1 MPPSFRT
8 PPPHGDASPSTFRIL
23 VPATTA
29 NLGPGFDCLGMA
41 LSLYNEVEVTLL
53 DTPPDSSEIVEIE
66 GEGALELPCDDR
78 NMIVYG
84 MHRVFARAGVNPPP
98 FTLHTIN
105 HIPMMSGL
113 GSSSAAIVG
122 GIVAGNELIGNVF
135 SRNDLL
141 TLATEME
148 GHPDNVGPALLGGLI
163 VAVATASLPIVSP
176 VDVPPLQAV
185 IVTPDLRVATDEARR
200 ILPPMLSR
208 HDAIFNIGRAA
219 LVVQA
224 LSRGDFDLLG
234 RAMDDRLHQPYRKH
248 LIKGYD
254 DVVSA
259 AKEAGASAVA
269 ISGSGPTLIAFA
281 PDRHRAIAHEM
292 RQAFAVHEIN
302 SRAWVLEVDRLGA
315 RRV

>member
-1 MPPSFRT
+1 MPSFHI
-8 PPPHGDASPSTFRIL
+8 PHSPFKIL

-41 LSLYNEVEVTLL
+41 LALHNEIEVSPL
-53 DTPPDSSEIVEIE
+53 DTPPAATDIVEIE
-66 GEGALELPCDDR
+66 GEGSLELPRDDR

-84 MHRVFARAGVNPPP
+84 MHRVFARAGMNPPP
-98 FTLHTIN
+98 FRLKTIN
-105 HIPMMSGL
+105 HIPLMSGL

-122 GIVAGNELIGNVF
+122 GIVAGDELIGNPL

-163 VAVATASLPIVSP
+163 VAVATAGLPIVAQ
-176 VDVPPLQAV
+176 VEVPPLQAV
-185 IVTPDLRVATDEARR
+185 VITPDLQVSTDEARR
-200 ILPPMLSR
+200 MLPSMLSR
-208 HDAIFNIGRAA
+208 HDAIYNIGRAA

-224 LSRGDFDLLG
+224 LSKGDFDLLG

-254 DVVSA
+254 DAVSA
-259 AKEAGASAVA
+259 AKETGASAVA

-281 PDRHRAIAHEM
+281 PDRHEAIAHEM
-292 RQAFAVHEIN
+292 QQAFAVHEIN

-315 RRV
+315 RRVP

>member
-1 MPPSFRT
+1 MRCNAPSRDETMTHSFRV
-8 PPPHGDASPSTFRIL
+8 I

-41 LSLYNEVEVTLL
+41 LSLYNEIEVIPL
-53 DTPPDSSEIVEIE
+53 DAPPDSTDIVEIE
-66 GEGALELPCDDR
+66 GEGSLELPCDDR

-84 MHRVFARAGVNPPP
+84 MHRVFTRAGVTPPS
-98 FTLHTIN
+98 FMLKTVN

-122 GIVAGNELIGNVF
+122 GIVAGNELIGNPL

-163 VAVATASLPIVSP
+163 VAVATADIPIITQVE
-176 VDVPPLQAV
+176 VPPLQAV
-185 IVTPDLRVATDEARR
+185 IVTPELRVATDEARR

-208 HDAIFNIGRAA
+208 HDAIYNIGRAA

-224 LSRGDFDLLG
+224 LSKGDFDLLG

-259 AKEAGASAVA
+259 AKAAGASAVA

-281 PDRHRAIAHEM
+281 PDRHKAIAHEM

>member
-1 MPPSFRT
+1 
-8 PPPHGDASPSTFRIL
+8 
-23 VPATTA
+23 
-29 NLGPGFDCLGMA
+29 MA
-41 LSLYNEVEVTLL
+41 LSLYNEIEVIPFHTL
-53 DTPPDSSEIVEIE
+53 PDPTDIVEIE
-66 GEGALELPCDDR
+66 GEGASELPCDDR

-84 MHRVFARAGVNPPP
+84 MHRVFARAGVTPPP
-98 FTLHTIN
+98 FMLRTIN

-122 GIVAGNELIGNVF
+122 GLIAGNELIDRPF
-135 SRNDLL
+135 TRDDLL

-163 VAVATASLPIVSP
+163 VAVATASLPVITQVE
-176 VDVPPLQAV
+176 VPPLQVV

-208 HDAIFNIGRAA
+208 HDAIYNIGRAA

-281 PDRHRAIAHEM
+281 PDRHQAIAHEM
-292 RQAFAVHEIN
+292 RQAFAVHELN

>member
-1 MPPSFRT
+1 MIMTT
-8 PPPHGDASPSTFRIL
+8 PFRIL

-41 LSLYNEVEVTLL
+41 LSLYNEIEVTPFHTL
-53 DTPPDSSEIVEIE
+53 PDPTDIVEIE
-66 GEGALELPCDDR
+66 GEGASELPCDDR

-84 MHRVFARAGVNPPP
+84 MHRVFARAGVTPPP
-98 FTLHTIN
+98 FMLRTIN

-122 GIVAGNELIGNVF
+122 GLIAGNELIDRPF
-135 SRNDLL
+135 TRDDLL

-163 VAVATASLPIVSP
+163 VAVATASLPVITQVE
-176 VDVPPLQAV
+176 VPPLQVV

-208 HDAIFNIGRAA
+208 HDAIYNIGRAA

-281 PDRHRAIAHEM
+281 PDRHQAIAHEM
-292 RQAFAVHEIN
+292 RQAFAVHELN

>member
-1 MPPSFRT
+1 MPPSFR
-8 PPPHGDASPSTFRIL
+8 ASHSPFRIL

-41 LSLYNEVEVTLL
+41 LSLYNEIEVMPL
-53 DTPPDSSEIVEIE
+53 DAPPDSAEIVEIE
-66 GEGALELPCDDR
+66 GEGSLELPCDDR

-84 MHRVFARAGVNPPP
+84 MHRLFARAGITPPP
-98 FTLHTIN
+98 FTLRTIN
-105 HIPMMSGL
+105 RIPMMSGL

-122 GIVAGNELIGNVF
+122 GLIAGNELIDRPF
-135 SRNDLL
+135 TRDDLL

-163 VAVATASLPIVSP
+163 VAVATAGLPVITQ

-208 HDAIFNIGRAA
+208 HDAIYNIGRAA

-224 LSRGDFDLLG
+224 FSKGDFELLG

-292 RQAFAVHEIN
+292 RQAFAVHELN

>member
-1 MPPSFRT
+1 MSNESNRLLLNTHYSLRITYHSSLIMPSSF
-8 PPPHGDASPSTFRIL
+8 DASHSPFRVL

-41 LSLYNEVEVTLL
+41 LSLYNEIEVRPFH
-53 DTPPDSSEIVEIE
+53 TPPDSTDIVEIE
-66 GEGALELPCDDR
+66 GEGAAELPCDDR

-84 MHRVFARAGVNPPP
+84 MHRVFARAGITPPL
-98 FTLHTIN
+98 FTLKTIN

-122 GIVAGNELIGNVF
+122 GIVAGNELIDRPF
-135 SRNDLL
+135 TRDDLL

-163 VAVATASLPIVSP
+163 VAVATASLPVITQVE
-176 VDVPPLQAV
+176 VPPLEAV

-208 HDAIFNIGRAA
+208 HDAIYNIGRAA

-224 LSRGDFDLLG
+224 LSKGDFDLLG

-259 AKEAGASAVA
+259 AKEAGASPVPLR
-269 ISGSGPTLIAFA
+269 GSGPTLLAFA
-281 PDRHRAIAHEM
+281 PARH
-292 RQAFAVHEIN
+292 
-302 SRAWVLEVDRLGA
+302 
-315 RRV
+315 

>member
-1 MPPSFRT
+1 M
-8 PPPHGDASPSTFRIL
+8 FRIL

-41 LSLYNEVEVTLL
+41 LALYNEIEVIPL
-53 DTPPDSSEIVEIE
+53 DAPPASTEIVEIE
-66 GEGALELPCDDR
+66 GEGSLELPCDDR
-78 NMIVYG
+78 NLIVYG
-84 MHRVFARAGVNPPP
+84 MHRVFARAGINPPP
-98 FTLHTIN
+98 FMLRTIN

-135 SRNDLL
+135 TRDDLL

-163 VAVATASLPIVSP
+163 VAVATADLPILAQVEL
-176 VDVPPLQAV
+176 PPLQAV

-208 HDAIFNIGRAA
+208 HDAIYNIGRAA

-224 LSRGDFDLLG
+224 LSKGDFDLLG

-281 PDRHRAIAHEM
+281 PDRHKAIAHEM

-302 SRAWVLEVDRLGA
+302 SRAWVLAVDRLGA

>member
-1 MPPSFRT
+1 MTPSFRV
-8 PPPHGDASPSTFRIL
+8 I

-41 LSLYNEVEVTLL
+41 LSLYNEIEVIPLA
-53 DTPPDSSEIVEIE
+53 TPPDSTDIVEIE
-66 GEGALELPCDDR
+66 GEGSLELPCDDR

-84 MHRVFARAGVNPPP
+84 MRRVFARAGVTPPP

-122 GIVAGNELIGNVF
+122 GIVAGNELID
-135 SRNDLL
+135 RRLTQDDLL
-141 TLATEME
+141 ALATEME

-163 VAVATASLPIVSP
+163 VAVATASLPIITQVE
-176 VDVPPLQAV
+176 VPRLQAV

-208 HDAIFNIGRAA
+208 HDAIYNIGRTA

-224 LSRGDFDLLG
+224 LSKGDFDLLG

-259 AKEAGASAVA
+259 AKEVGASAVA

-281 PDRHRAIAHEM
+281 PDRHKAIAHEM

>member
-1 MPPSFRT
+1 
-8 PPPHGDASPSTFRIL
+8 
-23 VPATTA
+23 
-29 NLGPGFDCLGMA
+29 
-41 LSLYNEVEVTLL
+41 
-53 DTPPDSSEIVEIE
+53 
-66 GEGALELPCDDR
+66 
-78 NMIVYG
+78 
-84 MHRVFARAGVNPPP
+84 
-98 FTLHTIN
+98 
-105 HIPMMSGL
+105 
-113 GSSSAAIVG
+113 
-122 GIVAGNELIGNVF
+122 
-135 SRNDLL
+135 
-141 TLATEME
+141 ME

-163 VAVATASLPIVSP
+163 VAVATASLPIITQVEI
-176 VDVPPLQAV
+176 PPLQAV

-208 HDAIFNIGRAA
+208 HDAIYNIGRAA

-224 LSRGDFDLLG
+224 FSKGDFDLLG

-281 PDRHRAIAHEM
+281 PDRHKAIAHEM

-315 RRV
+315 RCV

>member
-1 MPPSFRT
+1 MSNRFRT
-8 PPPHGDASPSTFRIL
+8 PHSAFRIL

-41 LSLYNEVEVTLL
+41 LSLTNEIDVIPL
-53 DTPPDSSEIVEIE
+53 DAPPDPAELVEIE
-66 GEGALELPCDDR
+66 GEGVLELPSDDR

-84 MHRVFARAGVNPPP
+84 MHRVFARAGLTPPP
-98 FTLHTIN
+98 FKLCTRN

-122 GIVAGNELIGNVF
+122 GLVAGNELIVRPF
-135 SRNDLL
+135 SRDDLL

-163 VAVATASLPIVSP
+163 VAVATASLPV
-176 VDVPPLQAV
+176 VTQVEVPPLQV
-185 IVTPDLRVATDEARR
+185 VVVTPDLRVATDEARR

-208 HDAIFNIGRAA
+208 HDAIYNIGRAA

-224 LSRGDFDLLG
+224 LSKGDYDLLG

-259 AKEAGASAVA
+259 GKAGGASAIA

-281 PDRHRAIAHEM
+281 PEHHKTIAHEM
-292 RQAFAVHEIN
+292 RQAFAVHEVN
-302 SRAWVLEVDRLGA
+302 SRAWVLEVDRLGT
-315 RRV
+315 RRG

>member
-1 MPPSFRT
+1 MPSPFHIPPSSFK
-8 PPPHGDASPSTFRIL
+8 IL

-41 LSLYNEVEVTLL
+41 LALYNEIEVIPL
-53 DTPPDSSEIVEIE
+53 DAPPDSTEIVEIE
-66 GEGALELPCDDR
+66 GEGSLELPGDDR

-84 MHRVFARAGVNPPP
+84 MHRAFARAGVTPPP
-98 FTLHTIN
+98 FRLKTVN

-122 GIVAGNELIGNVF
+122 GIVAGNELIGKPL

-163 VAVATASLPIVSP
+163 VAVATASLPIITQVEI
-176 VDVPPLQAV
+176 PPLQAV

-208 HDAIFNIGRAA
+208 HDAIYNIGRAA

-224 LSRGDFDLLG
+224 FAKGDFDLLG

-281 PDRHRAIAHEM
+281 PDRHQAIAHEM

-302 SRAWVLEVDRLGA
+302 SRTWVLDVDRLGA
-315 RRV
+315 RRAD

>member
-1 MPPSFRT
+1 M
-8 PPPHGDASPSTFRIL
+8 FRIL

-41 LSLYNEVEVTLL
+41 LSLYNEIEVIPL
-53 DTPPDSSEIVEIE
+53 DVPLETADIVEIE
-66 GEGALELPCDDR
+66 GEGAAELPRDDR
-78 NMIVYG
+78 NMIIYG
-84 MHRVFARAGVNPPP
+84 MHRVFARAGVTPPP

-105 HIPMMSGL
+105 RIPMMSGL
-113 GSSSAAIVG
+113 GSSSAAIIG
-122 GIVAGNELIGNVF
+122 GIVAGNVLIDNVF
-135 SRNDLL
+135 TREDLL

-163 VAVATASLPIVSP
+163 VAVATASLPIITQ

-185 IVTPDLRVATDEARR
+185 IVTPELRVATDEARR
-200 ILPPMLSR
+200 ILPPTLSR
-208 HDAIFNIGRAA
+208 HDAIYNIGRAA

-224 LSRGDFDLLG
+224 LSKGDFDLLG

-259 AKEAGASAVA
+259 AKEAGAAAVA

-281 PDRHRAIAHEM
+281 PDKHKAIAHEM
-292 RQAFAVHEIN
+292 QQAFAVHEID
-302 SRAWVLEVDRLGA
+302 SRAWVLDVDREGA

>member
-1 MPPSFRT
+1 MPPSFR
-8 PPPHGDASPSTFRIL
+8 ASHSSFRIL

-41 LSLYNEVEVTLL
+41 LSLYNEIEVMPL
-53 DTPPDSSEIVEIE
+53 DAPPDSAEIVEIE
-66 GEGALELPCDDR
+66 GEGSLELPCDDR

-84 MHRVFARAGVNPPP
+84 MHRVFARAGITPPP
-98 FTLHTIN
+98 FTLRTIN

-122 GIVAGNELIGNVF
+122 GLVAGNELIGRPF
-135 SRNDLL
+135 TRDDLL

-163 VAVATASLPIVSP
+163 VAVATASLPVITQVE
-176 VDVPPLQAV
+176 VPPLQAV

-208 HDAIFNIGRAA
+208 HDAIYNIGRAA

-224 LSRGDFDLLG
+224 FSKGDFDLLG

-281 PDRHRAIAHEM
+281 PDRHKAIAHEM

>member
-1 MPPSFRT
+1 MP
-8 PPPHGDASPSTFRIL
+8 HSPFRIL

-41 LSLYNEVEVTLL
+41 LSLYNEVEVTPL
-53 DTPPDSSEIVEIE
+53 DAPPDSTDIVEIE
-66 GEGALELPCDDR
+66 GEGASELPRDDR

-84 MHRVFARAGVNPPP
+84 MHRIFARAGVNPRP
-98 FTLHTIN
+98 FRLRTIN

-122 GIVAGNELIGNVF
+122 GLIAGNELIQHPF
-135 SRNDLL
+135 TRDDLL

-163 VAVATASLPIVSP
+163 VAVATASMPVITQ

-185 IVTPDLRVATDEARR
+185 VVTPDFRVATDEARR

-259 AKEAGASAVA
+259 AKEAGASAVV
-269 ISGSGPTLIAFA
+269 ISGSGPTLLAFA
-281 PDRHRAIAHEM
+281 PDRHKAIAHEM

-302 SRAWVLEVDRLGA
+302 SRAWVLEIDRLGA

>member
-1 MPPSFRT
+1 MTPSFHL
-8 PPPHGDASPSTFRIL
+8 PHSTFRIL

-41 LSLYNEVEVTLL
+41 LALYNEIEVTLL
-53 DTPPDSSEIVEIE
+53 AAPSDSIAIVEIE
-66 GEGALELPCDDR
+66 GEGASELPCDDR

-84 MHRVFARAGVNPPP
+84 MHRVFARAGITPPL
-98 FTLHTIN
+98 FTLKTIN

-135 SRNDLL
+135 SRDDLL

-163 VAVATASLPIVSP
+163 VAVATESLPIVAQ
-176 VDVPPLQAV
+176 VEVPPLQVV
-185 IVTPDLRVATDEARR
+185 IVTPDLQVSTDEARR
-200 ILPPMLSR
+200 MLPSMLSR
-208 HDAIFNIGRAA
+208 HDAIYNIGRAA

-224 LSRGDFDLLG
+224 LSKGDFDLLG

-259 AKEAGASAVA
+259 AKAAGASAVA

-281 PDRHRAIAHEM
+281 PDRHQAIAHEM
-292 RQAFAVHEIN
+292 QQAFAVHEIN
-302 SRAWVLEVDRLGA
+302 ARAWVLEVDRLGA

>member
-1 MPPSFRT
+1 MMPSFRV
-8 PPPHGDASPSTFRIL
+8 I

-41 LSLYNEVEVTLL
+41 LSLYNEIEVIPL
-53 DTPPDSSEIVEIE
+53 DAPPDSTDIVEIE
-66 GEGALELPCDDR
+66 GEGASELPRDDR

-84 MHRVFARAGVNPPP
+84 MHRVFARAGVTPPP
-98 FTLHTIN
+98 FMLHTAN

-122 GIVAGNELIGNVF
+122 GIVAGNELID
-135 SRNDLL
+135 RCLTRDDLL
-141 TLATEME
+141 ALATEME

-163 VAVATASLPIVSP
+163 VAVATASVPIITQVKIP
-176 VDVPPLQAV
+176 ALQAV

-208 HDAIFNIGRAA
+208 HDAIYNIGRAA

-224 LSRGDFDLLG
+224 LSKGDFDLLG

-281 PDRHRAIAHEM
+281 PDRHQAIAHEM

-302 SRAWVLEVDRLGA
+302 SRAWVLEVDQLGA

>member
-1 MPPSFRT
+1 MPPSFR
-8 PPPHGDASPSTFRIL
+8 ASHSPFRIV

-41 LSLYNEVEVTLL
+41 LSLYNEIEVMPL
-53 DTPPDSSEIVEIE
+53 DAPPDSAEIVEIE
-66 GEGALELPCDDR
+66 GEGSLELPCDDR

-84 MHRVFARAGVNPPP
+84 MHRVFARAGITPPP
-98 FTLHTIN
+98 FTLRTIN
-105 HIPMMSGL
+105 RIPMMSGL

-122 GIVAGNELIGNVF
+122 GLIAGNELIDRPF
-135 SRNDLL
+135 TRDDLL

-163 VAVATASLPIVSP
+163 VAVATASLPVITQVE
-176 VDVPPLQAV
+176 VPPLQAV
-185 IVTPDLRVATDEARR
+185 VVTPDLRVATDEARR

-208 HDAIFNIGRAA
+208 HDAIYNIGRAA

-224 LSRGDFDLLG
+224 FSKGDFELLG

-292 RQAFAVHEIN
+292 RQAFAVHELN

>member
-1 MPPSFRT
+1 MPPSLHTSR
-8 PPPHGDASPSTFRIL
+8 SPFRIL

-41 LSLYNEVEVTLL
+41 LALYNEIEVVPL
-53 DTPPDSSEIVEIE
+53 DAPPDSADIVEIE
-66 GEGALELPCDDR
+66 GEGSLELPCDDR

-98 FTLHTIN
+98 FVLRTTN

-122 GIVAGNELIGNVF
+122 GIIAGNELLDRPF
-135 SRNDLL
+135 TRDDLL

-163 VAVATASLPIVSP
+163 VAVATADMPIITQ
-176 VDVPPLQAV
+176 VDVPPLQMV
-185 IVTPDLRVATDEARR
+185 VVTPDFRVATDEARR

-208 HDAIFNIGRAA
+208 HDAIYNIGRAA

-224 LSRGDFDLLG
+224 FSKGDFDLLG

-281 PDRHRAIAHEM
+281 PDRHKAIAHEM
-292 RQAFAVHEIN
+292 RQAFAVHEIS

-315 RRV
+315 RRD

>member
-1 MPPSFRT
+1 MPSSIHAPHSPFRV
-8 PPPHGDASPSTFRIL
+8 L

-41 LSLYNEVEVTLL
+41 LSLYNEIEVTPYHTL
-53 DTPPDSSEIVEIE
+53 PDPSDIVEIE
-66 GEGALELPCDDR
+66 GEGASELPCDDR

-84 MHRVFARAGVNPPP
+84 MHRVFARAGVTPPP
-98 FTLHTIN
+98 FTLRTLN
-105 HIPMMSGL
+105 RIPMMSGL

-122 GIVAGNELIGNVF
+122 GLIAGNELIDRPF
-135 SRNDLL
+135 ERNDLL

-163 VAVATASLPIVSP
+163 VAVATASLPIITQVE
-176 VDVPPLQAV
+176 VPPLQAV

-208 HDAIFNIGRAA
+208 HDAIYNIGRAA

-259 AKEAGASAVA
+259 AKEAGAAAVA

-281 PDRHRAIAHEM
+281 PDRHQAIAHEM

>member
-1 MPPSFRT
+1 MPIPF
-8 PPPHGDASPSTFRIL
+8 STLSSAFHIL

-41 LSLYNEVEVTLL
+41 LSLYNEIEVLVL
-53 DTPPDSSEIVEIE
+53 AAPPDSNDIVEIE
-66 GEGALELPCDDR
+66 GEGASELPRDDR

-84 MHRVFARAGVNPPP
+84 MHRVFARAGLTPPP
-98 FTLHTIN
+98 FRLKTIN

-113 GSSSAAIVG
+113 GSSSAAIVS

-135 SRNDLL
+135 SRDDLL

-163 VAVATASLPIVSP
+163 VAVATESLPIMAQVE
-176 VDVPPLQAV
+176 VPPLQVV
-185 IVTPDLRVATDEARR
+185 IVTPDLQVSTDEARR
-200 ILPPMLSR
+200 MLPSMLSR
-208 HDAIFNIGRAA
+208 HDAIYNIGRAA

-224 LSRGDFDLLG
+224 LSKGDFDLLG

-259 AKEAGASAVA
+259 AREAGASAVA

-281 PDRHRAIAHEM
+281 PDRHKAIADEM

-302 SRAWVLEVDRLGA
+302 SRAWVLDVDRLGA

>member
-1 MPPSFRT
+1 MGCEDEGSRNMIDP
-8 PPPHGDASPSTFRIL
+8 FRIL

-41 LSLYNEVEVTLL
+41 LSLYNEIDVIPLGEL
-53 DTPPDSSEIVEIE
+53 PDPSELVEIE
-66 GEGALELPCDDR
+66 GEGVLELPSDDH

-84 MHRVFARAGVNPPP
+84 MHRVFARAGINPPP
-98 FTLHTIN
+98 FRLSTRN

-122 GIVAGNELIGNVF
+122 GLVAGNELIGRPF
-135 SRNDLL
+135 SRDDLL
-141 TLATEME
+141 MLATEME

-163 VAVATASLPIVSP
+163 VAVATASMPIVAQ
-176 VDVPPLQAV
+176 VEVPPLQV
-185 IVTPDLRVATDEARR
+185 VVVTPDLRVATDEARR

-208 HDAIFNIGRAA
+208 HDAIYNIGRAA

-224 LSRGDFDLLG
+224 LSRGDFELLG
-234 RAMDDRLHQPYRKH
+234 QAMDDRLHQPYRKH

-259 AKEAGASAVA
+259 GKAGGASAIA

-281 PDRHRAIAHEM
+281 PDHHKAIAHEM
-292 RQAFAVHEIN
+292 RQAFAVHEVN
-302 SRAWVLEVDRLGA
+302 SRAWVLEVDRLGT
-315 RRV
+315 RRD

>member
-1 MPPSFRT
+1 
-8 PPPHGDASPSTFRIL
+8 
-23 VPATTA
+23 
-29 NLGPGFDCLGMA
+29 
-41 LSLYNEVEVTLL
+41 
-53 DTPPDSSEIVEIE
+53 
-66 GEGALELPCDDR
+66 LPCDDR

-84 MHRVFARAGVNPPP
+84 MHRVFARAGVTPPP
-98 FTLHTIN
+98 FTLRTIN

-113 GSSSAAIVG
+113 GSSSAAIVSG
-122 GIVAGNELIGNVF
+122 LVAGNELIERPF
-135 SRNDLL
+135 TRDDLL

-163 VAVATASLPIVSP
+163 VAVATASLPIITQ

-208 HDAIFNIGRAA
+208 HDAIYNIGRAA

-224 LSRGDFDLLG
+224 FSKGDFDLLG

-281 PDRHRAIAHEM
+281 PDRHKAIAHEM

>member
-1 MPPSFRT
+1 MPPSFHT
-8 PPPHGDASPSTFRIL
+8 PPAPFRIL

-41 LSLYNEVEVTLL
+41 LSLYNEIEVTPL
-53 DTPPDSSEIVEIE
+53 DAPPDSAEIVEIE
-66 GEGALELPCDDR
+66 GEGSLELPCDDR

-84 MHRVFARAGVNPPP
+84 MHRLFARAGVTPPP
-98 FTLHTIN
+98 FRLRTIN
-105 HIPMMSGL
+105 HIPLMSGL

-122 GIVAGNELIGNVF
+122 GLVAGNELIERPLT
-135 SRNDLL
+135 RNELL

-163 VAVATASLPIVSP
+163 VAVATASLPVITQ
-176 VDVPPLQAV
+176 VDVPLLQAV

-208 HDAIFNIGRAA
+208 HDAIYNIGRAA

-224 LSRGDFDLLG
+224 FSKGDFDLLG

-281 PDRHRAIAHEM
+281 PDRHKAIAHEM

-302 SRAWVLEVDRLGA
+302 SRAWVLDVDRAGA
-315 RRV
+315 RRG